1 MTSPKLIYLC
11 VSIVTTVL
19 LFPLICTAQKI
30 YDAEGTI
37 TTFVSPFERINL
49 MLSDGDETEYLF
61 NSSTSFSKGI
71 KKENLKPGQKIKIYY
86 YLEDREYVIKEIV
99 VKSTK
104 VDETVKFTGLF
115 DFLDNDIAFV
125 DGKKVKMTQNGTL
138 ECPGKKWLKK
148 NCGCEN
154 SKPYR
159 GFDDKN
165 IRHGSYFKVEGKLNK
180 EGIIEA
186 SEVFVCK
193 NEVTEDEIALRQS
206 IEQSYDASGLV
217 KIKAPKWTNLQNSLS
232 EGNIKIGSLE
242 YKLYDDIKVQGY
254 VNMVGMRVIP
264 EYAQDNEFKSSN
276 NIIWRFY
283 VINSPIPNAFAYPN
297 GMVFVYSGLLS
308 IMENEAQLALVLG
321 HEITHVLY
329 EHSAQ
334 RYTKSKYLNNGVVK
348 SGWKKITNLLP
359 VSLRSKDTANTLT
372 SSLNSFVDKLAPEN
386 LSGLFEKTKETQADR
401 VGLSYMF
408 QLGYDLREAPKFWL
422 KMKTISGDENFQQKM
437 NSSAKK
443 LLQSNELTLDKSILN
458 QIGGKAMD
466 AVGGAL
472 LENVY
477 ASHPL
482 ATKRYDDINELIT
495 TYYKDADFSKA
506 LVGVEDFKKYL
517 GTVK

>member
-1 MTSPKLIYLC
+1 M
-11 VSIVTTVL
+11 
-19 LFPLICTAQKI
+19 
-30 YDAEGTI
+30 
-37 TTFVSPFERINL
+37 NL
-49 MLSDGDETEYLF
+49 MVDDDETEYLL
-61 NSSTSFSKGI
+61 SPSASFSKGI
-71 KKENLKPGQKIKIYY
+71 KKEDLKPGQKIKIFY
-86 YLEDREYVIKEIV
+86 YLEDRDYVIKEII

-115 DFLDNDIAFV
+115 EFLDNDVAFV
-125 DGKKVKMTQNGTL
+125 DGKKVKITQNGTL
-138 ECPGKKWLKK
+138 ECPGKKLFKK
-148 NCGCEN
+148 NCGCEK

-165 IRHGSYFKVEGKLNK
+165 IRRGSYFSVEGRLDKD
-180 EGIIEA
+180 GVIEA
-186 SEVFVCK
+186 TKISVCK
-193 NEVTEDEIALRQS
+193 NEVTQDEIELRQS

-217 KIKAPKWTNLQNSLS
+217 RVKSPRGMPNNLSQ
-232 EGNIKIGSLE
+232 GNIKIGALE
-242 YKLYDDIKVQGY
+242 YQLYDDLKVQGY
-254 VNMVGMRVIP
+254 INLVGMRVIP
-264 EYAQDNEFKSSN
+264 EYAQDSLFKTAN

-297 GMVFVYSGLLS
+297 GMVFIYSGLLS

-334 RYTKSKYLNNGVVK
+334 RYTKSKYLNNGIVK

-401 VGLSYMF
+401 VGLSYMY

-422 KMKTISGDENFQQKM
+422 KMKTISGDESFQQKM
-437 NSSAKK
+437 NLSAKK
-443 LLQSNELTLDKSILN
+443 LLQSKELRLDKSILN
-458 QIGGKAMD
+458 QIGGKVMD

-472 LENVY
+472 LDNVY

-495 TYYKDADFSKA
+495 TYYKDVDFSKA
-506 LVGVEDFKKYL
+506 LVGVEDFRKYL